1 MSKKTIL
8 ILISAVAAAS
18 ALLFLFI
25 RVPAF
30 AWILGKIAVFL
41 VAIAAVCYF
50 LSMFISFINKR
61 AAETLV
67 MIGYTIISYTLS
79 IGIPVLLI
87 YGLSRLFNK

>member
-1 MSKKTIL
+1 MSKKGII

-30 AWILGKIAVFL
+30 AGILGKSVMVL

-67 MIGYTIISYTLS
+67 MIGYTIISDALY
-79 IGIPVLLI
+79 IGLPVLLI
-87 YGLSRLFNK
+87 YGLSHLFNG